1 MKHQH
6 QQKKTN
12 ICTQKSGEA
21 PLGGKE
27 EEETK
32 NKREEDGKD
41 WDVRCDFGCHSYHPK
56 NNEREW
62 KMEVKRDNRVQK
74 RSTRY

>member
-27 EEETK
+27 EEEAK

-41 WDVRCDFGCHSYHPK
+41 WDVRCDFVAIRTTPGTTKK
-56 NNEREW
+56 NGN
-62 KMEVKRDNRVQK
+62 VQK
-74 RSTRY
+74 NTEYSTPG